1 MSLFD
6 TLSKQLSEKSTAA
19 KLGESVGVSPE
30 KVQRLAEI
38 GLPTFLQGLLK
49 NSSTTEGAASLA
61 KALDQHKDDN
71 VSDITGFLNGVNKD
85 DGLKMLSHIFSGK
98 EKQVEKSLAKETGL
112 KTNQVAG
119 LMSQLAP
126 LLMGFLGQEKKKENL
141 DASGITGL
149 LSNIASQGNSGMM
162 GVAAGFLDGN
172 KDGNIIDDVGNLFG
186 KMFKKK

>member
-38 GLPTFLQGLLK
+38 GLPTLLQGLLK
-49 NSSTTEGAASLA
+49 NSSTPEGAASLA

-85 DGLKMLSHIFSGK
+85 DGLKMLSHIFPARK
-98 EKQVEKSLAKETGL
+98 NRLRKVLRKRPA
-112 KTNQVAG
+112 
-119 LMSQLAP
+119 
-126 LLMGFLGQEKKKENL
+126 
-141 DASGITGL
+141 
-149 LSNIASQGNSGMM
+149 
-162 GVAAGFLDGN
+162 
-172 KDGNIIDDVGNLFG
+172 
-186 KMFKKK
+186 